1 VSEDKEYLCGEW
13 VEEPYELTLPQA
25 VCAALCGF
33 VLGALLYPFTAKADP
48 TYRSADG
55 YVTLVPHSEKPWS
68 SSTRSCTSLAPTSGE
83 VTCA

>member
-1 VSEDKEYLCGEW
+1 MSEDKEYFCGEW

-55 YVTLVPHSEKPWS
+55 YVTLVPHSEKPQAAE
-68 SSTRSCTSLAPTSGE
+68 RSEGAQSLKGRRRGRRT
-83 VTCA
+83 